1 MLYDKV
7 KFEVNS
13 LFQKVLIANRGE
25 IALRIVRACRE
36 MDIKT
41 VGVFSDVDRNLI
53 HLRDVDQKVALG
65 GNSPAESYL
74 NIDKIL
80 KACHLT
86 KVDAVHPGYGF
97 LSENVHFVQKLQEN
111 GIAFIG
117 PGVDVLRKMKN
128 KLLAKKIIHDSGVP
142 VVPGSLE
149 VVNTLQEAKKVA
161 DEIDFPFMLKACLG
175 GGGRGIRVVEN
186 KKDLE
191 EAFNSARREAKMAF
205 GNEEIYIEKILD
217 NARHIE
223 VQILAD
229 QFGKTIHLGERECS
243 LQRRRQKIL
252 EEAPSPFLNDV
263 LREKICNAAVQ
274 AAVAL
279 GYSTCGTMEFLV
291 TDDQQFYFM
300 ELNARIQVEHPIT
313 EMISGIDILRE
324 QIRLASG
331 EPLRLN
337 TEQIKH
343 RGHAIEM
350 RINAEDPFR
359 NFMPTPGVIKT
370 YEIPRGPGIR
380 IDSHCYSGYEIP
392 SFYDSLIAKLIVW
405 DTDRMYA
412 IRRSREA
419 LHSFIVEGVSTTIP
433 FHLKILQNE
442 DFLRGFFHTRFIEDE
457 IEEI

>member
-1 MLYDKV
+1 MI
-7 KFEVNS
+7 F

-41 VGVFSDVDRNLI
+41 VGVFSDIDRNLI

-86 KVDAVHPGYGF
+86 KADAVHPGYGF
-97 LSENVHFVQKLQEN
+97 LSENVLFVQKLQEN

-117 PGVDVLRKMKN
+117 PSVDVLQKMKN

-149 VVNTLQEAKKVA
+149 VVNTLPEAKKIA
-161 DEIDFPFMLKACLG
+161 SEIGFPFMLKACLG

-186 KKDLE
+186 EKNLE

-229 QFGKTIHLGERECS
+229 RFGKTIHLGERECS

-252 EEAPSPFLNDV
+252 EEAPSPFLNDS
-263 LREKICNAAVQ
+263 LREKICNAAIK

-279 GYSTCGTMEFLV
+279 GYSTCGTMEFLI
-291 TDDQQFYFM
+291 TDDQKFYFM

-313 EMISGIDILRE
+313 EMVSGVDILRE

-331 EPLRLN
+331 EPLQLN
-337 TEQIKH
+337 TNQLNQ

-370 YEIPRGPGIR
+370 YETPHGPGIR

-405 DTDRMYA
+405 DTDRIYA

-419 LHSFIVEGVSTTIP
+419 LHSFIVEGVPTTIP
-433 FHLKILQNE
+433 FHLKILQND
-442 DFLRGFFHTRFIEDE
+442 DFLRGIFHTRFIEDE
-457 IEEI
+457 IEDI

>member
-1 MLYDKV
+1 V
-7 KFEVNS
+7 IF

-41 VGVFSDVDRNLI
+41 VGVFSDIDRNLI

-86 KVDAVHPGYGF
+86 KADAVHPGYGF
-97 LSENVHFVQKLQEN
+97 LSENVLFVQKLQEN

-117 PGVDVLRKMKN
+117 PSVDVLQKMKN

-149 VVNTLQEAKKVA
+149 VVNTLPEAKKIA
-161 DEIDFPFMLKACLG
+161 SEIGFPFMLKACLG

-186 KKDLE
+186 EKNLE

-229 QFGKTIHLGERECS
+229 RFGKTIHLGERECS

-252 EEAPSPFLNDV
+252 EEAPSPFLNDS
-263 LREKICNAAVQ
+263 LREKICNAAIK

-279 GYSTCGTMEFLV
+279 GYSTCGTMEFLI
-291 TDDQQFYFM
+291 TDDQKFYFM

-313 EMISGIDILRE
+313 EMVSGVDILRE

-331 EPLRLN
+331 EPLQLN
-337 TEQIKH
+337 TNQLNQ

-359 NFMPTPGVIKT
+359 NFIPTPGVIKT
-370 YEIPRGPGIR
+370 YETPHGPGIR

-405 DTDRMYA
+405 DTDRIHA

-419 LHSFIVEGVSTTIP
+419 LHSFIVEGVPTTIP
-433 FHLKILQNE
+433 FHLKILQND
-442 DFLRGFFHTRFIEDE
+442 DFLRGIFHTRFIEDE
-457 IEEI
+457 IEDI

>member
-1 MLYDKV
+1 
-7 KFEVNS
+7 VNS

-36 MDIKT
+36 MEIKT
-41 VGVFSDVDRNLI
+41 VGVFSDIDRNLI
-53 HLRDVDQKVALG
+53 HLRDVDQKVSLG
-65 GNSPAESYL
+65 GNSPTDSYL

-80 KACHLT
+80 KACLLT
-86 KVDAVHPGYGF
+86 KADAVHPGYGF

-117 PGVDVLRKMKN
+117 PTVDVLEKMKN

-149 VVNTLQEAKKVA
+149 VINTLEEAKKIA
-161 DEIDFPFMLKACLG
+161 KEIGFPFMLKACLG
-175 GGGRGIRVVEN
+175 GGGRGIRVVEEEKN
-186 KKDLE
+186 LE
-191 EAFNSARREAKMAF
+191 EAFNSARREAKIAF

-229 QFGKTIHLGERECS
+229 RYGKTIHLGERECS

-252 EEAPSPFLNDV
+252 EEAPSPFLSDNLN
-263 LREKICNAAVQ
+263 LRNEICNAAVK
-274 AAVAL
+274 AAIAL

-291 TDDQQFYFM
+291 TDDQKFYFM
-300 ELNARIQVEHPIT
+300 ELNARIQVEHPVT
-313 EMISGIDILRE
+313 EMISGVDILRE
-324 QIRLASG
+324 QIQLASG
-331 EPLRLN
+331 EPLQLN
-337 TEQIKH
+337 SNQLNH

-350 RINAEDPFR
+350 RINAEDPSH
-359 NFMPTPGVIKT
+359 NFIPQPGMIKT

-380 IDSHCYSGYEIP
+380 IDSHCYSGYAIP

-405 DTDRMYA
+405 DTDRLHA

-419 LHSFIVEGVSTTIP
+419 LHSFIIKGVPTTIP

-442 DFLRGFFHTRFIEDE
+442 DFLRGVFHTRFIEDE
-457 IEEI
+457 IEDI

>member
-1 MLYDKV
+1 M
-7 KFEVNS
+7 
-13 LFQKVLIANRGE
+13 FQKILIANRGE

-41 VGVFSDVDRNLI
+41 VGVFSDIDRNLI

-80 KACHLT
+80 KACFLT
-86 KVDAVHPGYGF
+86 KADAVHPGYGF
-97 LSENVHFVQKLQEN
+97 LSENVLFVQKLQEN

-117 PGVDVLRKMKN
+117 PSVNVLQKMKN
-128 KLLAKKIIHDSGVP
+128 KLSAKKIIHDSGVP

-149 VVNTLQEAKKVA
+149 VVNTLQEAKKIA
-161 DEIDFPFMLKACLG
+161 SEINFPFMMKACLG

-186 KKDLE
+186 DKNLE
-191 EAFNSARREAKMAF
+191 EAFKSARREAKMAF

-229 QFGKTIHLGERECS
+229 RFGKTIHLGERECS

-252 EEAPSPFLNDV
+252 EEAPSPFLNDN
-263 LREKICNAAVQ
+263 LRKKICDAAVK
-274 AAVAL
+274 AAEAL
-279 GYSTCGTMEFLV
+279 EYSTCGTMEFLV
-291 TDDQQFYFM
+291 TDDQRFYFM

-313 EMISGIDILRE
+313 EMISGVDILRE
-324 QIRLASG
+324 QIQLASG
-331 EPLRLN
+331 EPLQLN
-337 TEQIKH
+337 INQFNQ

-359 NFMPTPGVIKT
+359 NFIPAPGFIKN
-370 YEIPRGPGIR
+370 YETPRGPGIR

-392 SFYDSLIAKLIVW
+392 SFYDSLIAKLVVW
-405 DTDRMYA
+405 DTDRIHA

-419 LHSFIVEGVSTTIP
+419 LHSFVVEGVPTTIP
-433 FHLKILQNE
+433 FHLKILQND
-442 DFLRGFFHTRFIEDE
+442 DFLRGVFHTRFIEDE
-457 IEEI
+457 IEDI

>member
-1 MLYDKV
+1 M
-7 KFEVNS
+7 
-13 LFQKVLIANRGE
+13 FQKVLIANRGE

-41 VGVFSDVDRNLI
+41 VGVFSDIDRNLI

-80 KACHLT
+80 KACQLT
-86 KVDAVHPGYGF
+86 KADAVHPGYGF
-97 LSENVHFVQKLQEN
+97 LSENVLFVQKLQEN

-117 PGVDVLRKMKN
+117 PSVDVLQKMKN

-149 VVNTLQEAKKVA
+149 VVNTLPEAKKIA
-161 DEIDFPFMLKACLG
+161 SEIGFPFMLKACLG

-186 KKDLE
+186 EKNLE

-229 QFGKTIHLGERECS
+229 RFGKTIHLGERECS

-252 EEAPSPFLNDV
+252 EEAPSPFLNDS
-263 LREKICNAAVQ
+263 LREKICNAAIK

-279 GYSTCGTMEFLV
+279 GYSTCGTMEFLT
-291 TDDQQFYFM
+291 TDDQKFYFM
-300 ELNARIQVEHPIT
+300 ELNARIQVENPIT
-313 EMISGIDILRE
+313 EMVSGVDILRE

-331 EPLRLN
+331 EPLQLN
-337 TEQIKH
+337 TNQLNQ

-370 YEIPRGPGIR
+370 YETPHGPGIR

-405 DTDRMYA
+405 DTDRIHA

-419 LHSFIVEGVSTTIP
+419 LHSFIVEGVPTTIP
-433 FHLKILQNE
+433 FHLKILQND
-442 DFLRGFFHTRFIEDE
+442 DFLRGIFHTRFIEDE
-457 IEEI
+457 IEDI

>member
-1 MLYDKV
+1 M
-7 KFEVNS
+7 
-13 LFQKVLIANRGE
+13 FQKVLIANRGE

-41 VGVFSDVDRNLI
+41 VGVFSDIDRNLI

-86 KVDAVHPGYGF
+86 KADAVHPGYGF
-97 LSENVHFVQKLQEN
+97 LSENVLFVQKLQEN

-117 PGVDVLRKMKN
+117 PSVDVLQKMKN

-149 VVNTLQEAKKVA
+149 VVNTLPEAKKIA
-161 DEIDFPFMLKACLG
+161 SEIGFPFMLKACLG

-186 KKDLE
+186 EKNLE

-205 GNEEIYIEKILD
+205 SNEEIYIEKILD

-229 QFGKTIHLGERECS
+229 RFGKTIHLGERECS

-252 EEAPSPFLNDV
+252 EEAPSPFLNDS
-263 LREKICNAAVQ
+263 LREKICNAAIK

-279 GYSTCGTMEFLV
+279 GYSTCGTMEFLT
-291 TDDQQFYFM
+291 TDDQKFYFM

-313 EMISGIDILRE
+313 EMVSGVDILRE

-331 EPLRLN
+331 EPLQLN
-337 TEQIKH
+337 TNQLNQ

-370 YEIPRGPGIR
+370 YETPHGPGIR

-405 DTDRMYA
+405 DTDRIHA

-419 LHSFIVEGVSTTIP
+419 LHSFIVEGVPTTIP
-433 FHLKILQNE
+433 FHLKILQND
-442 DFLRGFFHTRFIEDE
+442 DFLRGIFHTRFIEDE
-457 IEEI
+457 IEDI

>member
-1 MLYDKV
+1 V
-7 KFEVNS
+7 IF

-41 VGVFSDVDRNLI
+41 VGVFSDIDRNLI

-86 KVDAVHPGYGF
+86 KADAVHPGYGF
-97 LSENVHFVQKLQEN
+97 LSENVLFVQKLQEN

-117 PGVDVLRKMKN
+117 PSVDVLQKMKN

-149 VVNTLQEAKKVA
+149 VVNTLPEAKKIA
-161 DEIDFPFMLKACLG
+161 SEIGFPFMLKACLG

-186 KKDLE
+186 EKNLE

-229 QFGKTIHLGERECS
+229 RFGKTIHLGERECS

-252 EEAPSPFLNDV
+252 EEAPSPFLNDS
-263 LREKICNAAVQ
+263 LRKKICNAAVK

-279 GYSTCGTMEFLV
+279 GYSTCGTMEFLI
-291 TDDQQFYFM
+291 TDDQKFYFM

-313 EMISGIDILRE
+313 EMVSGVDILRE

-331 EPLRLN
+331 EPLQLN
-337 TEQIKH
+337 TNQLNQ

-359 NFMPTPGVIKT
+359 NFIPTPGVIKT
-370 YEIPRGPGIR
+370 YETPHGPGIR

-405 DTDRMYA
+405 DTDRIHA

-419 LHSFIVEGVSTTIP
+419 LHSFIVEGVPTTIP
-433 FHLKILQNE
+433 FHLKILQND
-442 DFLRGFFHTRFIEDE
+442 DFLRGIFHTRFIEDE
-457 IEEI
+457 IEDI

>member
-1 MLYDKV
+1 V
-7 KFEVNS
+7 IF

-41 VGVFSDVDRNLI
+41 VGVFSDIDRNLI

-86 KVDAVHPGYGF
+86 KADAVHPGYGF
-97 LSENVHFVQKLQEN
+97 LSENVLFVQKLQEN

-117 PGVDVLRKMKN
+117 PSVDVLQKMKN

-149 VVNTLQEAKKVA
+149 VVNTLPEAKKIA
-161 DEIDFPFMLKACLG
+161 SEIGFPFMLKACLG

-186 KKDLE
+186 EKNLE

-229 QFGKTIHLGERECS
+229 RFGKTIHLGERECS

-252 EEAPSPFLNDV
+252 EEAPSPFLNDS
-263 LREKICNAAVQ
+263 LREKICNAAIK

-279 GYSTCGTMEFLV
+279 GYSTCGTMEFLT
-291 TDDQQFYFM
+291 TDDQKFYFM

-313 EMISGIDILRE
+313 EMVSGVDILRE

-331 EPLRLN
+331 EPLQLN
-337 TEQIKH
+337 TNQLNQ

-370 YEIPRGPGIR
+370 YETPHGPGIR

-405 DTDRMYA
+405 DTDRIHA

-419 LHSFIVEGVSTTIP
+419 LHSFIVEGVPTTIP
-433 FHLKILQNE
+433 FHLKILQND
-442 DFLRGFFHTRFIEDE
+442 DFLRGIFHTRFIEDE
-457 IEEI
+457 IEDI

>member
-1 MLYDKV
+1 V
-7 KFEVNS
+7 IF

-41 VGVFSDVDRNLI
+41 VGVFSDIDRNLI

-86 KVDAVHPGYGF
+86 KADAVHPGYGF
-97 LSENVHFVQKLQEN
+97 LSENVLFVQKLQEN

-117 PGVDVLRKMKN
+117 PSVDVLQKMKN

-149 VVNTLQEAKKVA
+149 VVNTLLKAKKIA
-161 DEIDFPFMLKACLG
+161 SEIGFPFMLKACLG

-186 KKDLE
+186 EKNLE

-217 NARHIE
+217 NSRHIE

-229 QFGKTIHLGERECS
+229 RFGKTLHLGERECS

-252 EEAPSPFLNDV
+252 EEAPSPFLNDS
-263 LREKICNAAVQ
+263 LRKKICNAAVK

-279 GYSTCGTMEFLV
+279 GYSTCGTMEFLI
-291 TDDQQFYFM
+291 TDDQKFYFM

-313 EMISGIDILRE
+313 EMVSGVDIIRE

-331 EPLRLN
+331 EPLQLN
-337 TEQIKH
+337 TNQLNQ

-359 NFMPTPGVIKT
+359 NFIPTPGVIKT
-370 YEIPRGPGIR
+370 YETPHGPGIR

-405 DTDRMYA
+405 DTDRIHA

-419 LHSFIVEGVSTTIP
+419 LHSFIVEGVPTTIP
-433 FHLKILQNE
+433 FHLKILQND
-442 DFLRGFFHTRFIEDE
+442 DFLRGIFHTRFIEDE
-457 IEEI
+457 IEDI

>member
-1 MLYDKV
+1 M
-7 KFEVNS
+7 
-13 LFQKVLIANRGE
+13 FQKVLIANRGE

-41 VGVFSDVDRNLI
+41 VGVFSDIDRNLI

-86 KVDAVHPGYGF
+86 KADAVHPGYGF
-97 LSENVHFVQKLQEN
+97 LSENVLFVQKLQEN

-117 PGVDVLRKMKN
+117 PSVDVLQKMKN

-149 VVNTLQEAKKVA
+149 VVNTLPEAKKIA
-161 DEIDFPFMLKACLG
+161 SEIGFPFMLKACLG

-186 KKDLE
+186 EKNLE

-229 QFGKTIHLGERECS
+229 RFGKTIHLGERECS

-252 EEAPSPFLNDV
+252 EEAPSPFLNDS
-263 LREKICNAAVQ
+263 LREKICNAAIK

-279 GYSTCGTMEFLV
+279 GYSTCGTMEFLT
-291 TDDQQFYFM
+291 TDDQKFYFM

-313 EMISGIDILRE
+313 EMVSGVDILRE

-331 EPLRLN
+331 EPLQLN
-337 TEQIKH
+337 TNQLNQ

-370 YEIPRGPGIR
+370 YETPHGPGIR

-405 DTDRMYA
+405 DTDRIHA

-419 LHSFIVEGVSTTIP
+419 LHSFIVEGVPTTIP
-433 FHLKILQNE
+433 FHLKILQND
-442 DFLRGFFHTRFIEDE
+442 DFLRGIFHTRFIEDE
-457 IEEI
+457 IEDI

>member
-1 MLYDKV
+1 M
-7 KFEVNS
+7 
-13 LFQKVLIANRGE
+13 FQKVLIANRGE

-41 VGVFSDVDRNLI
+41 VGVFSDIDRNLI

-80 KACHLT
+80 KACQLT
-86 KVDAVHPGYGF
+86 KADAVHPGYGF
-97 LSENVHFVQKLQEN
+97 LSENVLFVQKLQEN

-117 PGVDVLRKMKN
+117 PSVDVLQKMKN

-149 VVNTLQEAKKVA
+149 VVNTLPEAKKIA
-161 DEIDFPFMLKACLG
+161 SEIGFPFMLKACLG

-186 KKDLE
+186 EKNLE

-229 QFGKTIHLGERECS
+229 RFGKTIHLGERECS

-252 EEAPSPFLNDV
+252 EEAPSPFLNDS
-263 LREKICNAAVQ
+263 LREKICNAAIK

-279 GYSTCGTMEFLV
+279 GYSTCGTMEFLT
-291 TDDQQFYFM
+291 TDDQKFYFM

-313 EMISGIDILRE
+313 EMVSGVDILRE

-331 EPLRLN
+331 EPLQLN
-337 TEQIKH
+337 TNQLNQ

-370 YEIPRGPGIR
+370 YETPHGPGIR

-405 DTDRMYA
+405 DTDRIHA

-419 LHSFIVEGVSTTIP
+419 LHSFIVEGVPTTIP
-433 FHLKILQNE
+433 FHLKILQND
-442 DFLRGFFHTRFIEDE
+442 DFLRGIFHTRFIEDE
-457 IEEI
+457 IEDI

>member
-1 MLYDKV
+1 M
-7 KFEVNS
+7 
-13 LFQKVLIANRGE
+13 FQKVLIANRGE

-41 VGVFSDVDRNLI
+41 VGVFSDIDRNLI

-86 KVDAVHPGYGF
+86 KADAVHPGYGF
-97 LSENVHFVQKLQEN
+97 LSENVLFVQKLQEN

-117 PGVDVLRKMKN
+117 PSVDVLQKMKN
-128 KLLAKKIIHDSGVP
+128 KLLAKKINHDSGVP

-149 VVNTLQEAKKVA
+149 VVNTLPEAKKIA
-161 DEIDFPFMLKACLG
+161 SEIGFPFMLKACLG

-186 KKDLE
+186 EKNLE

-229 QFGKTIHLGERECS
+229 RFGKTIHLGERECS

-252 EEAPSPFLNDV
+252 EEAPSPFLNDS
-263 LREKICNAAVQ
+263 LREKICNAAIK

-279 GYSTCGTMEFLV
+279 GYSTCGTMEFLI
-291 TDDQQFYFM
+291 TDDQKFYFM

-313 EMISGIDILRE
+313 EMVSGVDILRE

-331 EPLRLN
+331 EPLQLN
-337 TEQIKH
+337 TNQLNQ

-370 YEIPRGPGIR
+370 YETPHGPGIR

-405 DTDRMYA
+405 DTDRIHA

-419 LHSFIVEGVSTTIP
+419 LHSFIVEGVPTTIP
-433 FHLKILQNE
+433 FHLKILQND
-442 DFLRGFFHTRFIEDE
+442 DFLRGIFHTRFIEDE
-457 IEEI
+457 IEDI

>member
-1 MLYDKV
+1 M
-7 KFEVNS
+7 
-13 LFQKVLIANRGE
+13 FQKVLIANRGE

-41 VGVFSDVDRNLI
+41 VGVFSDIDRNLI

-80 KACHLT
+80 KACQLT
-86 KVDAVHPGYGF
+86 KADAVHPGYGF
-97 LSENVHFVQKLQEN
+97 LSENVLFVQKLQEN

-117 PGVDVLRKMKN
+117 PSVDVLQKMKN

-149 VVNTLQEAKKVA
+149 VVNTLLEAKKIA
-161 DEIDFPFMLKACLG
+161 SETGFPFMLKACLG

-186 KKDLE
+186 EKNLE

-217 NARHIE
+217 NSRHIE

-229 QFGKTIHLGERECS
+229 RFGKTLHLGERECS

-252 EEAPSPFLNDV
+252 EEAPSPFLNDS
-263 LREKICNAAVQ
+263 LREKICNAAVK

-313 EMISGIDILRE
+313 EMVSGVDILRE

-331 EPLRLN
+331 EPLQLN
-337 TEQIKH
+337 SNQLNQ

-359 NFMPTPGVIKT
+359 NFIPTPGVIKT
-370 YEIPRGPGIR
+370 YETPHGPGIR

-405 DTDRMYA
+405 DTDRIHA

-419 LHSFIVEGVSTTIP
+419 LHSFIVEGVPTTIP
-433 FHLKILQNE
+433 FHLKILQND
-442 DFLRGFFHTRFIEDE
+442 DFLRGIFHTRFIEDE
-457 IEEI
+457 IEDI

>member
-1 MLYDKV
+1 
-7 KFEVNS
+7 

-41 VGVFSDVDRNLI
+41 VGVFSDIDRNLI

-86 KVDAVHPGYGF
+86 KADAVHPGYGF
-97 LSENVHFVQKLQEN
+97 LSENVLFVQKLQEN

-117 PGVDVLRKMKN
+117 PSVDVLQKMKN

-149 VVNTLQEAKKVA
+149 VVNTLPEAKKIA
-161 DEIDFPFMLKACLG
+161 SEIGFPFMLKACLG

-186 KKDLE
+186 EKNLE

-229 QFGKTIHLGERECS
+229 RFGKTIHLGERECS

-252 EEAPSPFLNDV
+252 EEAPSPFLNDS
-263 LREKICNAAVQ
+263 LREKICNAAIK

-279 GYSTCGTMEFLV
+279 GYSTCGTMEFLT
-291 TDDQQFYFM
+291 TDDQKFYFM

-313 EMISGIDILRE
+313 EMVSGVDILRE

-331 EPLRLN
+331 EPLQLN
-337 TEQIKH
+337 TNQLNQ

-370 YEIPRGPGIR
+370 YETPHGPGIR

-405 DTDRMYA
+405 DTDRIHA

-419 LHSFIVEGVSTTIP
+419 LHSFIVEGVPTTIP
-433 FHLKILQNE
+433 FHLKILQND
-442 DFLRGFFHTRFIEDE
+442 DFLRGIFHTRFIEDE
-457 IEEI
+457 IEDI

>member
-1 MLYDKV
+1 M
-7 KFEVNS
+7 
-13 LFQKVLIANRGE
+13 FQKVLIANRGE

-41 VGVFSDVDRNLI
+41 VGVFSDIDRNLI

-86 KVDAVHPGYGF
+86 KADAVHPGYGF
-97 LSENVHFVQKLQEN
+97 LSENVLFVQKLQEN

-117 PGVDVLRKMKN
+117 PSVDVLQKMKN

-149 VVNTLQEAKKVA
+149 VVNTLPEAKKIA
-161 DEIDFPFMLKACLG
+161 SEIGFPFMLKACLG

-186 KKDLE
+186 EKNLE

-229 QFGKTIHLGERECS
+229 RFGKTIHLGERECS

-252 EEAPSPFLNDV
+252 EEAPSPFLNES
-263 LREKICNAAVQ
+263 LRKKICNAAVK

-279 GYSTCGTMEFLV
+279 GYSTCGTMEFLI
-291 TDDQQFYFM
+291 TDDQKFYFM

-313 EMISGIDILRE
+313 EMVSGVDILRE

-331 EPLRLN
+331 EPLQLN
-337 TEQIKH
+337 TNQLNQ

-370 YEIPRGPGIR
+370 YETPHGPGIR

-405 DTDRMYA
+405 DTDRIHA

-419 LHSFIVEGVSTTIP
+419 LHSFIVEGVPTTIP
-433 FHLKILQNE
+433 FHLKILQND
-442 DFLRGFFHTRFIEDE
+442 DFLRGIFHTRFIEDE
-457 IEEI
+457 IEDI

>member
-1 MLYDKV
+1 V
-7 KFEVNS
+7 IF

-41 VGVFSDVDRNLI
+41 VGVFSDIDRNLI

-86 KVDAVHPGYGF
+86 KADAVHPGYGF
-97 LSENVHFVQKLQEN
+97 LSENVLFVQKLQEN

-117 PGVDVLRKMKN
+117 PSVDVLQKMKN

-149 VVNTLQEAKKVA
+149 VVNTLPEAKKIA
-161 DEIDFPFMLKACLG
+161 SEIGFPFMLKACLG

-186 KKDLE
+186 EKNLE

-229 QFGKTIHLGERECS
+229 RFGKTIHLGERECS

-252 EEAPSPFLNDV
+252 EEAPSPFLNDS
-263 LREKICNAAVQ
+263 LREKICNAAIK

-279 GYSTCGTMEFLV
+279 GYSTCGTMEFLT
-291 TDDQQFYFM
+291 TDDQKFYFM

-313 EMISGIDILRE
+313 EMVSGVDILRE

-331 EPLRLN
+331 EPLQLN
-337 TEQIKH
+337 SNQLNQ

-370 YEIPRGPGIR
+370 YETPHGPGIR

-405 DTDRMYA
+405 DTDRIHA

-419 LHSFIVEGVSTTIP
+419 LHSFIVEGVPTTIP
-433 FHLKILQNE
+433 FHLKILQND
-442 DFLRGFFHTRFIEDE
+442 DFLRGIFHTRFIEDE
-457 IEEI
+457 IEDI

>member
-1 MLYDKV
+1 M
-7 KFEVNS
+7 
-13 LFQKVLIANRGE
+13 FQKVLIANRGE

-41 VGVFSDVDRNLI
+41 VGVFSDIDRNLI

-86 KVDAVHPGYGF
+86 KADAVHPGYGF
-97 LSENVHFVQKLQEN
+97 LSENVLFVQKLQEN

-117 PGVDVLRKMKN
+117 PSVDVLQKMKN

-149 VVNTLQEAKKVA
+149 VVNTLPEAKKIA
-161 DEIDFPFMLKACLG
+161 SEIGFPFMLKACLG

-186 KKDLE
+186 EKNLE

-229 QFGKTIHLGERECS
+229 RFGKTIHLGERECS

-252 EEAPSPFLNDV
+252 EEAPSPFLNDS
-263 LREKICNAAVQ
+263 LREKICNAAIK

-279 GYSTCGTMEFLV
+279 GYSTCGTMEFLT
-291 TDDQQFYFM
+291 TDDQKFYFM

-313 EMISGIDILRE
+313 EMVSGVDILRE

-331 EPLRLN
+331 EPLQLN
-337 TEQIKH
+337 TNQLNQ

-370 YEIPRGPGIR
+370 YETPHGPGIR

-392 SFYDSLIAKLIVW
+392 SFY
-405 DTDRMYA
+405 
-412 IRRSREA
+412 
-419 LHSFIVEGVSTTIP
+419 
-433 FHLKILQNE
+433 
-442 DFLRGFFHTRFIEDE
+442 
-457 IEEI
+457 

>member
-1 MLYDKV
+1 V
-7 KFEVNS
+7 IF

-41 VGVFSDVDRNLI
+41 VGVFSDIDRNLI

-86 KVDAVHPGYGF
+86 KADAVHPGYGF
-97 LSENVHFVQKLQEN
+97 LSENVLFVQKLQEN

-117 PGVDVLRKMKN
+117 PSVDVLQKMKN

-149 VVNTLQEAKKVA
+149 VVNTLPEAKKIA
-161 DEIDFPFMLKACLG
+161 SEIGFPFMLKACLG

-186 KKDLE
+186 EKNLE

-229 QFGKTIHLGERECS
+229 RFGKTIHLGERECS

-252 EEAPSPFLNDV
+252 EEAPSPFLNDS
-263 LREKICNAAVQ
+263 LREKICNAAIK

-279 GYSTCGTMEFLV
+279 GYSTCGTMEFLI
-291 TDDQQFYFM
+291 TDDQKFYFM

-313 EMISGIDILRE
+313 EMVSGVDILRE

-331 EPLRLN
+331 EPLQLN
-337 TEQIKH
+337 TNQLNQ

-370 YEIPRGPGIR
+370 YETPHGPGIR

-405 DTDRMYA
+405 DTDRIHA

-419 LHSFIVEGVSTTIP
+419 LHSFIVEGVPTTIP
-433 FHLKILQNE
+433 FHLKILQND
-442 DFLRGFFHTRFIEDE
+442 DFLRGIFHTRFIEDE
-457 IEEI
+457 IEDI

>member
-1 MLYDKV
+1 V
-7 KFEVNS
+7 IF

-41 VGVFSDVDRNLI
+41 VGVFSDIDRNLI

-86 KVDAVHPGYGF
+86 KADAVHPGYGF
-97 LSENVHFVQKLQEN
+97 LSENVLFVQKLQEN

-117 PGVDVLRKMKN
+117 PSVDVLQKMKN

-149 VVNTLQEAKKVA
+149 VVNTLPEAKKIA
-161 DEIDFPFMLKACLG
+161 SEIGFPFMLKACLG

-186 KKDLE
+186 EKNLE

-229 QFGKTIHLGERECS
+229 RFGKTIHLGERECS

-252 EEAPSPFLNDV
+252 EEAPSPFLNDS
-263 LREKICNAAVQ
+263 LREKICNAAIK
-274 AAVAL
+274 AAVARV
-279 GYSTCGTMEFLV
+279 YSTCGTMEFLI
-291 TDDQQFYFM
+291 TDDQKFYFM

-313 EMISGIDILRE
+313 EMVSGVDILRE

-331 EPLRLN
+331 EPLQLN
-337 TEQIKH
+337 TNQLNQ

-370 YEIPRGPGIR
+370 YETPHGPGIR

-405 DTDRMYA
+405 DTDRIHA

-419 LHSFIVEGVSTTIP
+419 LHSFIVEGVPTTIP
-433 FHLKILQNE
+433 FHLKILQND
-442 DFLRGFFHTRFIEDE
+442 DFLRGIFHTRFIEDE
-457 IEEI
+457 IEDI

>member
-1 MLYDKV
+1 MI
-7 KFEVNS
+7 F

-41 VGVFSDVDRNLI
+41 VGVFSDIDRNLI

-86 KVDAVHPGYGF
+86 KADAVHPGYGF
-97 LSENVHFVQKLQEN
+97 LSENVLFVQKLQEN

-117 PGVDVLRKMKN
+117 PSVDVLQKMKN

-149 VVNTLQEAKKVA
+149 VVNTLPEAKKIA
-161 DEIDFPFMLKACLG
+161 SEIGFPFMLKACLG

-186 KKDLE
+186 EKNLE

-229 QFGKTIHLGERECS
+229 RFGKTIHLGERECS

-252 EEAPSPFLNDV
+252 EEAPSPFLNDS
-263 LREKICNAAVQ
+263 LREKICNAAIK

-279 GYSTCGTMEFLV
+279 GYSTCGTMEFLI
-291 TDDQQFYFM
+291 TDDQKFYFM

-313 EMISGIDILRE
+313 EMVSGVDILRE

-331 EPLRLN
+331 EPLQLN
-337 TEQIKH
+337 TNQLNQ

-370 YEIPRGPGIR
+370 YETPHGPGIR

-405 DTDRMYA
+405 DTDRIHA

-419 LHSFIVEGVSTTIP
+419 LHSFIVEGVPTTIP
-433 FHLKILQNE
+433 FHLKILQND
-442 DFLRGFFHTRFIEDE
+442 DFLRGIFHTRFIEDE
-457 IEEI
+457 IEDI

>member
-1 MLYDKV
+1 M
-7 KFEVNS
+7 
-13 LFQKVLIANRGE
+13 FQKVLIANRGE

-41 VGVFSDVDRNLI
+41 VGVFSDIDRNLI

-86 KVDAVHPGYGF
+86 KADAVHPGYGF
-97 LSENVHFVQKLQEN
+97 LSENVLFVQKLQEN

-117 PGVDVLRKMKN
+117 PSVDVLQKMKN

-149 VVNTLQEAKKVA
+149 VVNTLPEAKKIA
-161 DEIDFPFMLKACLG
+161 SEIGFPFMLKACLG

-186 KKDLE
+186 EKNLE

-229 QFGKTIHLGERECS
+229 RFGKTIHLGERECS

-252 EEAPSPFLNDV
+252 EEAPSPFLNDS
-263 LREKICNAAVQ
+263 LREKICNAAIK

-279 GYSTCGTMEFLV
+279 GYSTCGTMEFLI
-291 TDDQQFYFM
+291 TDDQKFYFM

-313 EMISGIDILRE
+313 EMVSGVDILRE

-331 EPLRLN
+331 EPLQLN
-337 TEQIKH
+337 TNQLNQ

-370 YEIPRGPGIR
+370 YETPHGPGIR

-405 DTDRMYA
+405 DTDRIHA

-419 LHSFIVEGVSTTIP
+419 LHSFIVEGVPTTIP
-433 FHLKILQNE
+433 FHLKILQND
-442 DFLRGFFHTRFIEDE
+442 DFLRGIFHTRFIEDE
-457 IEEI
+457 IEDI

>member
-1 MLYDKV
+1 M
-7 KFEVNS
+7 
-13 LFQKVLIANRGE
+13 FQKVLIANRGE

-41 VGVFSDVDRNLI
+41 VGVFSDIDRNLI

-86 KVDAVHPGYGF
+86 KADAVHPGYGF
-97 LSENVHFVQKLQEN
+97 LSENVLFVQKLQEN

-117 PGVDVLRKMKN
+117 PSVDVLQKMKN

-149 VVNTLQEAKKVA
+149 VVNTLLKAKKIA
-161 DEIDFPFMLKACLG
+161 SEIGFPFMLKACLG

-186 KKDLE
+186 EKNLE

-217 NARHIE
+217 NSRHIE

-229 QFGKTIHLGERECS
+229 RFGKTLHLGERECS

-252 EEAPSPFLNDV
+252 EEAPSPFLNDS
-263 LREKICNAAVQ
+263 LRKKICNAAVK

-279 GYSTCGTMEFLV
+279 GYSTCGTMEFLI
-291 TDDQQFYFM
+291 TDDQKFYFM

-313 EMISGIDILRE
+313 EMVSGVDILRE

-331 EPLRLN
+331 EPLQLN
-337 TEQIKH
+337 TNQLNQ

-359 NFMPTPGVIKT
+359 NFIPTPGVIKT
-370 YEIPRGPGIR
+370 YETPHGPGIR

-405 DTDRMYA
+405 DTDRIHA

-419 LHSFIVEGVSTTIP
+419 LHSFIVEGVPTTIP
-433 FHLKILQNE
+433 FHLKILQND
-442 DFLRGFFHTRFIEDE
+442 DFLRGIFHTRFIEDE
-457 IEEI
+457 IEDI

>member
-1 MLYDKV
+1 M
-7 KFEVNS
+7 
-13 LFQKVLIANRGE
+13 FQKVLIANRGE

-41 VGVFSDVDRNLI
+41 VGVFSDIDRNLI

-86 KVDAVHPGYGF
+86 KADAVHPGYGF
-97 LSENVHFVQKLQEN
+97 LSENVLFVQKLQEN

-117 PGVDVLRKMKN
+117 PSVDVLQKMKN

-149 VVNTLQEAKKVA
+149 VVNTLPEAKKIA
-161 DEIDFPFMLKACLG
+161 SEIGFPFMLKACLG

-186 KKDLE
+186 EKNIE

-229 QFGKTIHLGERECS
+229 RFGKTIHLGERECS

-252 EEAPSPFLNDV
+252 EEAPSPFLNDD
-263 LREKICNAAVQ
+263 LRKKICDAAVK

-279 GYSTCGTMEFLV
+279 GYSTCGTMEFLI
-291 TDDQQFYFM
+291 TDDQKFYFM

-313 EMISGIDILRE
+313 EMVSGVDILRE

-331 EPLRLN
+331 EPLQLN
-337 TEQIKH
+337 SNQLNQ

-350 RINAEDPFR
+350 RINSEDPFR

-370 YEIPRGPGIR
+370 YETPRGPGIR

-405 DTDRMYA
+405 DTDRIHA

-419 LHSFIVEGVSTTIP
+419 LHSFIVEGVPTTIP
-433 FHLKILQNE
+433 FHLKILQND
-442 DFLRGFFHTRFIEDE
+442 DFLRGIFHTRFIEDE
-457 IEEI
+457 IEDI

>member
-1 MLYDKV
+1 M
-7 KFEVNS
+7 
-13 LFQKVLIANRGE
+13 FQKVLIANRGE

-41 VGVFSDVDRNLI
+41 VGVFSDIDRNLI

-86 KVDAVHPGYGF
+86 KADAVHPGYGF
-97 LSENVHFVQKLQEN
+97 LSENVLFVQKLQEN

-117 PGVDVLRKMKN
+117 PSVDVLQKMKN

-149 VVNTLQEAKKVA
+149 VVNTLPEAKKIA
-161 DEIDFPFMLKACLG
+161 SEIGFPFMLKACLG

-186 KKDLE
+186 EKNLE

-229 QFGKTIHLGERECS
+229 RFGKTIHLGERECS

-252 EEAPSPFLNDV
+252 EEAPSPFLNDS
-263 LREKICNAAVQ
+263 LREKICNAAIK

-279 GYSTCGTMEFLV
+279 GYSTCGTMEFLT
-291 TDDQQFYFM
+291 TDDQKFYFM

-313 EMISGIDILRE
+313 EMVSGVDILRE

-331 EPLRLN
+331 EPLQLN
-337 TEQIKH
+337 TNQLNQ

-359 NFMPTPGVIKT
+359 NFIPTPGVIKT
-370 YEIPRGPGIR
+370 YETPHGPGIR

-405 DTDRMYA
+405 DTDRIHA

-419 LHSFIVEGVSTTIP
+419 LHSFIVEGVPTTIP
-433 FHLKILQNE
+433 FHLKILQND
-442 DFLRGFFHTRFIEDE
+442 DFLRGIFHTRFIEDE
-457 IEEI
+457 IEDI

>member
-1 MLYDKV
+1 M
-7 KFEVNS
+7 
-13 LFQKVLIANRGE
+13 FQKVLIANRGE

-41 VGVFSDVDRNLI
+41 VGVFSDIDRNLI

-86 KVDAVHPGYGF
+86 KADAVHPGYGF
-97 LSENVHFVQKLQEN
+97 LSENVLFVQKLQEN

-117 PGVDVLRKMKN
+117 PSVDVLQKMKN

-149 VVNTLQEAKKVA
+149 VVNTLPEAKKIA
-161 DEIDFPFMLKACLG
+161 SEIGFPFMLKACLG

-186 KKDLE
+186 EKNLE

-229 QFGKTIHLGERECS
+229 RFGKTIHLGERECS

-252 EEAPSPFLNDV
+252 EEAPSPFLNDS
-263 LREKICNAAVQ
+263 LREKICNAAIK

-279 GYSTCGTMEFLV
+279 GYSTCGTMEFLT
-291 TDDQQFYFM
+291 TDDQKFYFM

-313 EMISGIDILRE
+313 EMVSGVDILRE

-331 EPLRLN
+331 EPLQLN
-337 TEQIKH
+337 TNQLNQ

-370 YEIPRGPGIR
+370 YETPHGPGIR

-405 DTDRMYA
+405 DTDRIHA

-419 LHSFIVEGVSTTIP
+419 LHSFIVEGVPTTIP
-433 FHLKILQNE
+433 FHLKILQND
-442 DFLRGFFHTRFIEDE
+442 DFLRGIFHTRFIEDE
-457 IEEI
+457 IEDV

>member
-1 MLYDKV
+1 M
-7 KFEVNS
+7 
-13 LFQKVLIANRGE
+13 FQKVLIANRGE

-41 VGVFSDVDRNLI
+41 VGVFSDIDRNLI

-86 KVDAVHPGYGF
+86 KADAVHPGYGF
-97 LSENVHFVQKLQEN
+97 LSENVLFVQKLQEN

-117 PGVDVLRKMKN
+117 PSVDVLQKMKN

-149 VVNTLQEAKKVA
+149 VVNTLPEAKKIA
-161 DEIDFPFMLKACLG
+161 SEIGFPFMLKACLG

-186 KKDLE
+186 EKNLE

-229 QFGKTIHLGERECS
+229 RFGKTIHLGERECS

-252 EEAPSPFLNDV
+252 EEAPSPFLNDS
-263 LREKICNAAVQ
+263 LREKICNAAIK

-279 GYSTCGTMEFLV
+279 GYSTCGTMEFLT
-291 TDDQQFYFM
+291 TDDQKFYFM

-313 EMISGIDILRE
+313 EMVSGVDILRE

-331 EPLRLN
+331 EPLQLN
-337 TEQIKH
+337 SNQLNQ

-370 YEIPRGPGIR
+370 YETPHGPGIR

-405 DTDRMYA
+405 DTDRIHA

-419 LHSFIVEGVSTTIP
+419 LHSFIVEGVPTTIP
-433 FHLKILQNE
+433 FHLKILQND
-442 DFLRGFFHTRFIEDE
+442 DFLRGIFHTRFIEDE
-457 IEEI
+457 IEDI

>member
-1 MLYDKV
+1 V
-7 KFEVNS
+7 IF

-41 VGVFSDVDRNLI
+41 VGVFSDIDRNLI

-86 KVDAVHPGYGF
+86 KADAVHPGYGF
-97 LSENVHFVQKLQEN
+97 LSENVLFVQKLQEN

-117 PGVDVLRKMKN
+117 PSVDVLQKMKN

-149 VVNTLQEAKKVA
+149 VVNTLPEAKKIA
-161 DEIDFPFMLKACLG
+161 SEIGFPFMLKACLG

-186 KKDLE
+186 EKNLE

-229 QFGKTIHLGERECS
+229 RFGKTIHLGERECS

-252 EEAPSPFLNDV
+252 EEAPSPFLNDS
-263 LREKICNAAVQ
+263 LREKICNAAIK

-279 GYSTCGTMEFLV
+279 GYSTCGTMEFLT
-291 TDDQQFYFM
+291 TDDQKFYFM

-313 EMISGIDILRE
+313 EMVSGVDILRE

-331 EPLRLN
+331 EPLQLN
-337 TEQIKH
+337 TNQLNQ

-359 NFMPTPGVIKT
+359 NFIPTPGVIKT
-370 YEIPRGPGIR
+370 YETPHGPGIR

-405 DTDRMYA
+405 DTDRIHA

-419 LHSFIVEGVSTTIP
+419 LHSFIVEGVPTTIP
-433 FHLKILQNE
+433 FHLKILQND
-442 DFLRGFFHTRFIEDE
+442 DFLRGIFHTRFIEDE
-457 IEEI
+457 IEDI

>member
-1 MLYDKV
+1 M
-7 KFEVNS
+7 
-13 LFQKVLIANRGE
+13 FQKVLIANRGE

-41 VGVFSDVDRNLI
+41 VGVFSDIDRNLI

-86 KVDAVHPGYGF
+86 KADAVHPGYGF
-97 LSENVHFVQKLQEN
+97 LSENVLFVQKLQEN

-117 PGVDVLRKMKN
+117 PSVDVLQKMKN

-149 VVNTLQEAKKVA
+149 VVNTLLEAKKIA
-161 DEIDFPFMLKACLG
+161 SETGFPFMLKACLG

-186 KKDLE
+186 EKNLE

-229 QFGKTIHLGERECS
+229 RFGKTIHLGERECS

-252 EEAPSPFLNDV
+252 EEAPSPFLNDS
-263 LREKICNAAVQ
+263 LREKICNAAIK

-279 GYSTCGTMEFLV
+279 GYSTCGTMEFLI
-291 TDDQQFYFM
+291 TDDQKFYFM

-313 EMISGIDILRE
+313 EMVSGVDILRE

-331 EPLRLN
+331 EPLQLN
-337 TEQIKH
+337 SNQLNQ

-359 NFMPTPGVIKT
+359 NFIPTPGVIKT
-370 YEIPRGPGIR
+370 YETPHGPGIR

-405 DTDRMYA
+405 DTDRIHA

-419 LHSFIVEGVSTTIP
+419 LHSFIVEGVPTTIP
-433 FHLKILQNE
+433 FHLKILQND
-442 DFLRGFFHTRFIEDE
+442 DFLRGIFHTRFIEDE
-457 IEEI
+457 IEDI

>member
-1 MLYDKV
+1 M
-7 KFEVNS
+7 
-13 LFQKVLIANRGE
+13 FQKVLIANRGE

-41 VGVFSDVDRNLI
+41 VGVFSDIDRNLI

-86 KVDAVHPGYGF
+86 KADAVHPGYGF
-97 LSENVHFVQKLQEN
+97 LSENVLFVQKLQEN

-117 PGVDVLRKMKN
+117 PSVDVLQKMKN

-149 VVNTLQEAKKVA
+149 VVNTLPEAKKIA
-161 DEIDFPFMLKACLG
+161 SEIGFPFMLKACLG

-186 KKDLE
+186 EKNLE

-229 QFGKTIHLGERECS
+229 RFGKTIHLGERECS

-252 EEAPSPFLNDV
+252 EEAPSPFLNDS
-263 LREKICNAAVQ
+263 LREKICNAAIK

-279 GYSTCGTMEFLV
+279 GYSTCGTMEFLI
-291 TDDQQFYFM
+291 TDDQKFYFM

-313 EMISGIDILRE
+313 EMVSGVDILRE

-331 EPLRLN
+331 EPLQLN
-337 TEQIKH
+337 TNQLNQ

-350 RINAEDPFR
+350 RINA
-359 NFMPTPGVIKT
+359 
-370 YEIPRGPGIR
+370 RG
-380 IDSHCYSGYEIP
+380 
-392 SFYDSLIAKLIVW
+392 SFF
-405 DTDRMYA
+405 A
-412 IRRSREA
+412 I
-419 LHSFIVEGVSTTIP
+419 LCQHQV
-433 FHLKILQNE
+433 
-442 DFLRGFFHTRFIEDE
+442 
-457 IEEI
+457 

>member
-1 MLYDKV
+1 V
-7 KFEVNS
+7 IF

-41 VGVFSDVDRNLI
+41 VGVFSDIDRNLI

-86 KVDAVHPGYGF
+86 KADAVHPGYGF
-97 LSENVHFVQKLQEN
+97 LSENVLFVQKLQEN

-117 PGVDVLRKMKN
+117 PSVDVLQKMKN

-149 VVNTLQEAKKVA
+149 VVNTLPEAKKIA
-161 DEIDFPFMLKACLG
+161 SEIGFPFMLKACLG

-186 KKDLE
+186 EKNLE

-229 QFGKTIHLGERECS
+229 RFGKTLHLGERECS

-252 EEAPSPFLNDV
+252 EEAPSPFLNDS
-263 LREKICNAAVQ
+263 LREKICNAAIK

-279 GYSTCGTMEFLV
+279 GYSTCGTMEFLI
-291 TDDQQFYFM
+291 TDDQKFYFM

-313 EMISGIDILRE
+313 EMVSGVDILRE

-331 EPLRLN
+331 EPLQLN
-337 TEQIKH
+337 TNQLNQ

-359 NFMPTPGVIKT
+359 NFIPTPGVIKT
-370 YEIPRGPGIR
+370 YETPHGPGIR

-405 DTDRMYA
+405 DTDRIHA

-419 LHSFIVEGVSTTIP
+419 LHSFIVEGVPTTIP
-433 FHLKILQNE
+433 FHLKILQND
-442 DFLRGFFHTRFIEDE
+442 DFLRGIFHTRFIEDE
-457 IEEI
+457 IEDI

>member
-1 MLYDKV
+1 V
-7 KFEVNS
+7 IF

-41 VGVFSDVDRNLI
+41 VGVFSDIDRNLI

-86 KVDAVHPGYGF
+86 KADAVHPGYGF
-97 LSENVHFVQKLQEN
+97 LSENVLFVQKLQEN

-117 PGVDVLRKMKN
+117 PSVDVLQKMKN

-149 VVNTLQEAKKVA
+149 VVNTLPEAKKIA
-161 DEIDFPFMLKACLG
+161 SEIGFPFMLKACLG

-186 KKDLE
+186 EKNLE

-205 GNEEIYIEKILD
+205 SNEEIYIEKILD

-229 QFGKTIHLGERECS
+229 RFGKTIHLGERECS

-252 EEAPSPFLNDV
+252 EEAPSPFLNDS
-263 LREKICNAAVQ
+263 LRKKICNAAVK

-279 GYSTCGTMEFLV
+279 GYSTCGTMEFLI
-291 TDDQQFYFM
+291 TDDQKFYFM

-313 EMISGIDILRE
+313 EMVSGVDILRE

-331 EPLRLN
+331 EPLQLN
-337 TEQIKH
+337 TNQLNQ

-359 NFMPTPGVIKT
+359 NFIPTPGVIKT
-370 YEIPRGPGIR
+370 YETPHGPGIR

-405 DTDRMYA
+405 DTDRIHA

-419 LHSFIVEGVSTTIP
+419 LHSFIVEGVPTTIP
-433 FHLKILQNE
+433 FHLKILQND
-442 DFLRGFFHTRFIEDE
+442 DFLRGIFHTRFIEDE
-457 IEEI
+457 IEDI

>member
-1 MLYDKV
+1 M
-7 KFEVNS
+7 
-13 LFQKVLIANRGE
+13 FQKVLIANRGE

-41 VGVFSDVDRNLI
+41 VGVFSDIDRNLI

-86 KVDAVHPGYGF
+86 KADAVHPGYGF
-97 LSENVHFVQKLQEN
+97 LSENVLFVQKLQEN

-117 PGVDVLRKMKN
+117 PSVDVLQKMKN

-149 VVNTLQEAKKVA
+149 VVNTLPEAKKIA
-161 DEIDFPFMLKACLG
+161 SEIGFPFMLKACLG

-186 KKDLE
+186 EKNLE

-229 QFGKTIHLGERECS
+229 RFGKTIHLGERECS

-252 EEAPSPFLNDV
+252 EEAPSPFLNDS
-263 LREKICNAAVQ
+263 LRKKICNAAVK

-279 GYSTCGTMEFLV
+279 GYSTCGTMEFLI
-291 TDDQQFYFM
+291 TDDQKFYFM

-313 EMISGIDILRE
+313 EMVSGVDILRE

-331 EPLRLN
+331 EPLQLN
-337 TEQIKH
+337 TNQLNQ

-359 NFMPTPGVIKT
+359 NFIPTPGVIKT
-370 YEIPRGPGIR
+370 YETPHGPGIR

-405 DTDRMYA
+405 DTDRIHA

-419 LHSFIVEGVSTTIP
+419 LHSFIVEGVPTTIP
-433 FHLKILQNE
+433 FHLKILQND
-442 DFLRGFFHTRFIEDE
+442 DFLRGIFHTRFIEDE
-457 IEEI
+457 IEDI

>member
-1 MLYDKV
+1 VIL
-7 KFEVNS
+7 
-13 LFQKVLIANRGE
+13 LFQKILIANRGE

-41 VGVFSDVDRNLI
+41 VGVFSDIDRNLI

-80 KACHLT
+80 KACFLT
-86 KVDAVHPGYGF
+86 KADAVHPGYGF
-97 LSENVHFVQKLQEN
+97 LSENVLFVQKLQEN

-117 PGVDVLRKMKN
+117 PSVNVLQKMKN
-128 KLLAKKIIHDSGVP
+128 KLSAKKIIHDSGVP

-149 VVNTLQEAKKVA
+149 VVNTLQEAKKIA
-161 DEIDFPFMLKACLG
+161 SEINFPFMMKACLG

-186 KKDLE
+186 DKNLE
-191 EAFNSARREAKMAF
+191 EAFKSARREAKMAF

-229 QFGKTIHLGERECS
+229 RFGKTIHLGERECS

-252 EEAPSPFLNDV
+252 EEAPSPFLNDN
-263 LREKICNAAVQ
+263 LRKKICDAAVK
-274 AAVAL
+274 AAEAL
-279 GYSTCGTMEFLV
+279 EYSTCGTMEFLV
-291 TDDQQFYFM
+291 TDDQRFYFM

-313 EMISGIDILRE
+313 EMISGVDILRE
-324 QIRLASG
+324 QIQLASG
-331 EPLRLN
+331 EPLQLN
-337 TEQIKH
+337 INQFNQ

-359 NFMPTPGVIKT
+359 NFIPAPGFIKN
-370 YEIPRGPGIR
+370 YETPRGPGIR

-392 SFYDSLIAKLIVW
+392 SFYDSLIAKLVVW
-405 DTDRMYA
+405 DTDRIHA

-419 LHSFIVEGVSTTIP
+419 LHSFVVEGVPTTIP
-433 FHLKILQNE
+433 FHLKILQND
-442 DFLRGFFHTRFIEDE
+442 DFLRGVFHTRFIEDE
-457 IEEI
+457 IEDI

>member
-1 MLYDKV
+1 M
-7 KFEVNS
+7 
-13 LFQKVLIANRGE
+13 FQKVLIANRGE

-41 VGVFSDVDRNLI
+41 VGVFSDIDRNLI

-80 KACHLT
+80 KACQLT
-86 KVDAVHPGYGF
+86 KADAVHPGYGF
-97 LSENVHFVQKLQEN
+97 LSENVLFVQKLQEN

-117 PGVDVLRKMKN
+117 PSVDVLQKMKN

-149 VVNTLQEAKKVA
+149 VVNTLPEAKKIA
-161 DEIDFPFMLKACLG
+161 SEIGFPFMLKACLG

-186 KKDLE
+186 EKNLE

-229 QFGKTIHLGERECS
+229 RFGKTIHLGERECS

-252 EEAPSPFLNDV
+252 EEAPSPFLNDS
-263 LREKICNAAVQ
+263 LREKICNAAIK

-279 GYSTCGTMEFLV
+279 GYSTCGTMEFLI
-291 TDDQQFYFM
+291 TDDQKFYFM

-313 EMISGIDILRE
+313 EMVSGVDILRE

-331 EPLRLN
+331 EPLQLN
-337 TEQIKH
+337 TNQLNQ

-370 YEIPRGPGIR
+370 YETPHGPGIR

-405 DTDRMYA
+405 DTDRIHA

-419 LHSFIVEGVSTTIP
+419 LHSFIVEGVPTTIP
-433 FHLKILQNE
+433 FHLKILQND
-442 DFLRGFFHTRFIEDE
+442 DFLRGIFHTRFIEDE
-457 IEEI
+457 IEDI

>member
-1 MLYDKV
+1 M
-7 KFEVNS
+7 
-13 LFQKVLIANRGE
+13 FQKVLIANRGE

-41 VGVFSDVDRNLI
+41 VGVFSDIDRNLI

-86 KVDAVHPGYGF
+86 KADAVHPGYGF
-97 LSENVHFVQKLQEN
+97 LSENVLFVQKLQEN

-117 PGVDVLRKMKN
+117 PSVDVLQKMKN

-149 VVNTLQEAKKVA
+149 VVNTLLKAKKIA
-161 DEIDFPFMLKACLG
+161 SEIGFPFMLKACLG

-186 KKDLE
+186 EKNLE

-229 QFGKTIHLGERECS
+229 RFGKTIHLGERECS

-252 EEAPSPFLNDV
+252 EEAPSPFLNDS
-263 LREKICNAAVQ
+263 LREKICNAAIK

-279 GYSTCGTMEFLV
+279 GYSTCGTMEFLT
-291 TDDQQFYFM
+291 TDDQKFYFM

-313 EMISGIDILRE
+313 EMVSGVDILRE

-331 EPLRLN
+331 EPLQLN
-337 TEQIKH
+337 TNQLNQ

-370 YEIPRGPGIR
+370 YETPHGPGIR

-405 DTDRMYA
+405 DTDRIHA

-419 LHSFIVEGVSTTIP
+419 LHSFIVEGVPTTIP
-433 FHLKILQNE
+433 FHLKILQND
-442 DFLRGFFHTRFIEDE
+442 DFLRGIFHTRFIEDE
-457 IEEI
+457 IEDI

>member
-1 MLYDKV
+1 M
-7 KFEVNS
+7 
-13 LFQKVLIANRGE
+13 FQKVLIANRGE

-41 VGVFSDVDRNLI
+41 VGVFSDIDRNLI

-86 KVDAVHPGYGF
+86 KADAVHPGYGF
-97 LSENVHFVQKLQEN
+97 LSENVLFVQKLQEN

-117 PGVDVLRKMKN
+117 PSVDVLQKMKN

-149 VVNTLQEAKKVA
+149 VVNTLPEAKKIA
-161 DEIDFPFMLKACLG
+161 SEIGFPFMLKACLG

-186 KKDLE
+186 EKNLE

-229 QFGKTIHLGERECS
+229 RFGKTIHLGERECS

-252 EEAPSPFLNDV
+252 EEAPSPFLNDS
-263 LREKICNAAVQ
+263 LREKICNAAIK

-279 GYSTCGTMEFLV
+279 GYSTCGTMEFLI
-291 TDDQQFYFM
+291 TDDQKFYFM

-313 EMISGIDILRE
+313 EMVSGVDILRE

-331 EPLRLN
+331 EPLQLN
-337 TEQIKH
+337 SNQLNQ

-359 NFMPTPGVIKT
+359 NFIPTPGVIKT
-370 YEIPRGPGIR
+370 YETPHGPGIR

-405 DTDRMYA
+405 DTDRIHA

-419 LHSFIVEGVSTTIP
+419 LHSFIVEGVPTTIP
-433 FHLKILQNE
+433 FHLKILQND
-442 DFLRGFFHTRFIEDE
+442 DFLRGIFHTRFIEDE
-457 IEEI
+457 IEDI